1 MDLLYFL
8 GIVAFWALCVA
19 LTAGCD
25 KLRNRAPGGRP

>member
-8 GIVAFWALCVA
+8 GIAGFWALCVA

-25 KLRNRAPGGRP
+25 RLRNRASGGRP

>member
-1 MDLLYFL
+1 MDMLYFL

-25 KLRNRAPGGRP
+25 KLRNRPTGGRP